1 MEVDPGTIDVVADF
15 LRSAG
20 HADAS
25 QSVLQRFSGANAT
38 RPWRGPPSLLRALP
52 DGPLVL
58 VLANLSFAEAAT
70 TLGACSKRL
79 LGLRRSRLLLAARG
93 AAPYSLLRG
102 GVVRALATKFGTT
115 AWPEATETSLRR
127 LPGHR
132 LPPPQLRVAWINR
145 KSGGTESSDAFLR
158 STLRGEVFNDDESPS
173 HFDHNLVAGEGE
185 AATLISDC
193 AANSQ
198 SYAEYELPFS
208 LCCSGFALGFGT
220 CSRPEFLDWS
230 LEARDSLAASGW
242 RTMFSPDVS
251 PFSNDSEISHDPLW
265 FQVFDPFESNCF
277 RIVNHRDQQCFHIM
291 SFDLFGTI
299 CAPWNA
305 VAVLDE
311 AAWPQN
317 NLCEIHIPR
326 ESASNLA
333 GHVLRLE
340 ATGEWSDSIADS

>member
-1 MEVDPGTIDVVADF
+1 MEVDPATIDVVADF
-15 LRSAG
+15 LRSVG

-25 QSVLQRFSGANAT
+25 QRVLQRFGGANAT

-52 DGPLVL
+52 DGPLVS

-79 LGLRRSRLLLAARG
+79 LGLRRSRLLLATRG

-132 LPPPQLRVAWINR
+132 LPPPQLKITWMNR
-145 KSGGTESSDAFLR
+145 NSGGTDSSDAFLR
-158 STLRGEVFNDDESPS
+158 SDLGGEVRDGESAA

-185 AATLISDC
+185 AATLSSDC

-198 SYAEYELPFS
+198 TYAEYELPFS

-220 CSRPEFLDWS
+220 CSRQEFLDWS

-242 RTMFSPDVS
+242 RTLFSPDVS
-251 PFSNDSEISHDPLW
+251 PFSNDDSHDPLW

-277 RIVNHRDQQCFHIM
+277 
-291 SFDLFGTI
+291 
-299 CAPWNA
+299 
-305 VAVLDE
+305 AVL
-311 AAWPQN
+311 
-317 NLCEIHIPR
+317 PR
-326 ESASNLA
+326 DCQLPC
-333 GHVLRLE
+333 HLQP
-340 ATGEWSDSIADS
+340 

>member
-15 LRSAG
+15 LRSVG

-25 QSVLQRFSGANAT
+25 QRVLQRFGGANAT

-52 DGPLVL
+52 DGPLVS

-79 LGLRRSRLLLAARG
+79 LGLRRSRLLLATRG

-132 LPPPQLRVAWINR
+132 LPPPQLKITWMNR
-145 KSGGTESSDAFLR
+145 NSGGTDSSDAFLR
-158 STLRGEVFNDDESPS
+158 SDLGGEVRDGESAA

-185 AATLISDC
+185 AATLSSDC

-198 SYAEYELPFS
+198 TYAEYELPFS

-220 CSRPEFLDWS
+220 CSRQEFLDWS

-242 RTMFSPDVS
+242 RTLFSPDVS
-251 PFSNDSEISHDPLW
+251 PFSNDDSHDPLW

>member
-15 LRSAG
+15 LRSVG

-25 QSVLQRFSGANAT
+25 QRVLQRFGGANAT
-38 RPWRGPPSLLRALP
+38 RPWRGPHSLLRALP

-58 VLANLSFAEAAT
+58 VLANISFAEAAT

-93 AAPYSLLRG
+93 AAPYTLRG

-132 LPPPQLRVAWINR
+132 LPPPQLKITWMNRVLEDE
-145 KSGGTESSDAFLR
+145 KSDGMFRRILRGDVDAGGESSA
-158 STLRGEVFNDDESPS
+158 

-185 AATLISDC
+185 AATLFSDC
-193 AANSQ
+193 AAKSKT
-198 SYAEYELPFS
+198 YAEYELPFTVH
-208 LCCSGFALGFGT
+208 CTGFTLGFGT
-220 CSRPEFLDWS
+220 CNRLNFKYWS
-230 LEARDSLAASGW
+230 VEARDSLAASGW
-242 RTMFSPDVS
+242 RTVF
-251 PFSNDSEISHDPLW
+251 FSNPRNDRSHFSNSVGRPVW
-265 FQVFDPFESNCF
+265 FDVIEPFESNCF
-277 RIVNHRDQQCFHIM
+277 RIVNQRDEQCFHIM
-291 SFDLFGTI
+291 SFDLYGTI

-311 AAWPQN
+311 SAWPRN
-317 NLCEIHIPR
+317 SLCEIHIPKQP
-326 ESASNLA
+326 ESDFS

-340 ATGEWSDSIADS
+340 GTGEWTDSIDTS